1 MSKWRLFCLIAALV
15 FTGRSSRADTVTFGS
30 ANTSNC
36 LPFGCAGA
44 NFISEYQQV
53 YSSSRFGPLPFNIA
67 AISFFKTLDLTPD
80 DLTSG
85 IYTISFST
93 TSAAVGAL
101 NSSLGLGVNLGIDNQ
116 VFFTGALGGSIG
128 TELTIGGNGTTPV
141 FNYDPTAGNLLL
153 DITVSGAGPDTFI
166 SFDAEA
172 PAFLMSRAAD
182 GIVDPLPV
190 GLVTEFST
198 IPPPPPISTVPEPGS
213 LLLLGTG
220 LLGMASRAR
229 RKSRPA

>member
-1 MSKWRLFCLIAALV
+1 MYKRRVFCLIAALV
-15 FTGRSSRADTVTFGS
+15 LTGRSSRADTVTIGS
-30 ANTSNC
+30 ADTTNC

-44 NFISEYQQV
+44 NFINEYQQV
-53 YSSSRFGPLPFNIA
+53 YSSSSFGPLPFDIA
-67 AISFFKTLDLTPD
+67 AISFFKTLDLTPN

-85 IYTISFST
+85 IYAISFST

-101 NSSLGLGVNLGIDNQ
+101 DPSLGLNLGFDNQ
-116 VFFTGALGGSIG
+116 VFFTGALGGSVG
-128 TELTIGGNGTTPV
+128 TELTIGGNGSTPV

-166 SFDAEA
+166 SLDAET
-172 PAFLMSRAAD
+172 PSSLMSRAAP
-182 GIVDPLPV
+182 GIADPLPV

-220 LLGMASRAR
+220 LLGMVGRAR

>member
-1 MSKWRLFCLIAALV
+1 MYKWRLFCLIAALV

-67 AISFFKTLDLTPD
+67 AISFFNTLGPTQ

-101 NSSLGLGVNLGIDNQ
+101 NSSLGLALNLGIDN
-116 VFFTGALGGSIG
+116 
-128 TELTIGGNGTTPV
+128 
-141 FNYDPTAGNLLL
+141 
-153 DITVSGAGPDTFI
+153 
-166 SFDAEA
+166 
-172 PAFLMSRAAD
+172 
-182 GIVDPLPV
+182 
-190 GLVTEFST
+190 
-198 IPPPPPISTVPEPGS
+198 
-213 LLLLGTG
+213 
-220 LLGMASRAR
+220 
-229 RKSRPA
+229 

>member
-1 MSKWRLFCLIAALV
+1 MYKRRLFCLIAALV
-15 FTGRSSRADTVTFGS
+15 FTGRSSLADTVTIGS
-30 ANTSNC
+30 ANTTNC

-44 NFISEYQQV
+44 NSISEYQQV
-53 YSSSRFGPLPFNIA
+53 YSSSSFGPLPFNIA
-67 AISFFKTLDLTPD
+67 AISFFKTLDHTPD

-93 TSAAVGAL
+93 TSVAVGAL
-101 NSSLGLGVNLGIDNQ
+101 NSSLGLGLNLGFDNQ
-116 VFFTGALGGSIG
+116 VFFTGTLGGSIG
-128 TELTIGGNGTTPV
+128 TELTIGGNGSTPT
-141 FNYDPTAGNLLL
+141 FNYDPTRGNLLL

-166 SFDAEA
+166 SLDAET
-172 PAFLMSRAAD
+172 PSSLMSRAAP
-182 GIVDPLPV
+182 GIADPLPV

-198 IPPPPPISTVPEPGS
+198 IPPPAPISTVPEPGS

-220 LLGMASRAR
+220 LLGMVGRAR